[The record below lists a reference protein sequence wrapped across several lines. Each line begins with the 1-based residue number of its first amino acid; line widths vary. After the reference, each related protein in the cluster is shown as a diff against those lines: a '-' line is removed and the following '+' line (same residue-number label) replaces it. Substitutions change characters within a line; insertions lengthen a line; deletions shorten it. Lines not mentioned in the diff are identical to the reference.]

1 MRRAHLDL
9 WVERITSATSSPAN
23 PESPPADAPRQHP
36 RACRSVQTHSA
47 QQSSSPS
54 DHSPESRPAKPAN
67 PHADPQEH
75 ARWPLEPQLGRSDLP
90 RAASP
95 PKLPWPKKYHEA
107 KSGANRP
114 LTSRGLLRFLPSL
127 ITDFGI
133 CCGLSLQS
141 QAQRGVYSRDSDY
154 EVCYHHL
161 CRMDRDTVNHPG
173 AAAAA
178 WIPPALPPL
187 CRSMNFQKTA
197 VAVQLIA
204 LSHTRKTSC
213 RSAFRH
219 SPP

>member
-1 MRRAHLDL
+1 VRRAHLDL

-54 DHSPESRPAKPAN
+54 GHSPESRPAKPAN

-95 PKLPWPKKYHEA
+95 PKLPWPKKYHEP

-127 ITDFGI
+127 ITGFGI
-133 CCGLSLQS
+133 CCGPSLQS

-154 EVCYHHL
+154 EVCYHHRR
-161 CRMDRDTVNHPG
+161 RMDRDTVNHPESG
-173 AAAAA
+173 GRGLDPASVAAS
-178 WIPPALPPL
+178 LKKYEL
-187 CRSMNFQKTA
+187 EKTA
-197 VAVQLIA
+197 VAVQPIA
-204 LSHTRKTSC
+204 LSHARKTSC